1 MGYVLNRGTKDRPSW
16 YCKYRD
22 IDGAWK
28 QKATKQ
34 TTKAAAMRYVAEIE
48 ARIARGMVGI
58 QEPSEQEQ
66 TAKTLTVGD
75 LAQRFMAEYDPPR
88 LKDRKRYMESVGPW
102 VRCRLLS
109 YAIAGLPV
117 ADVRKLHVVMYRDE
131 LRKQGFKPSTINT
144 WVRYLSRVFTWCA
157 DAEIMDCRNP
167 VSKVELLRTVPS
179 EERYTREQC
188 ERLLGA
194 DADPKVATALLTGM
208 RHGELC
214 GLRWP
219 DIRFDLGCIEIKRS
233 FRTTPKSGKP
243 RTVPLHSDLAPI
255 LRRWQVHCPS
265 TLEALVF
272 PVLARD
278 GTYRMGCR
286 QDGAKVRRILV
297 AADVPCGH
305 DHPWHAM
312 RHTFATLLAES
323 GASLDAISRILGHAG
338 GGSPITRGY
347 VHSGLEFLSRELE
360 KLRLM
365 PGQAAH
371 VLRIA
376 DCHPTA

>member
-1 MGYVLNRGTKDRPSW
+1 MGYVLNRGTKDRPAW

-22 IDGAWK
+22 LDGSWK
-28 QKATKQ
+28 QRATKQ

-48 ARIARGMVGI
+48 ARVARGLIGI

-88 LKDRKRYMESVGPW
+88 LKDRNRYMENVGPW
-102 VRCRLLS
+102 VRCRLLP
-109 YAIAGLPV
+109 YPIASMPV
-117 ADVRKLHVVMYRDE
+117 MDVRKLHVVMYRDE
-131 LRKQGFKPSTINT
+131 LRRQECKPSTINT
-144 WVRYLSRVFTWCA
+144 WLHYLSRVFTWCA
-157 DAEIMDCRNP
+157 DTEIVDCRNP
-167 VSKVELLRTVPS
+167 VSKVELLRTAPS

-188 ERLLGA
+188 ERLLGP
-194 DADPKVATALLTGM
+194 DVDPKVATALHTGM

-214 GLRWP
+214 GLRWS
-219 DIRFDLGCIEIKRS
+219 DVRFDLGYIEIKRS

-243 RTVPLHSDLAPI
+243 RTIPLHSQLAPI
-255 LRRWQVHCPS
+255 LRNWQAHCPAMP
-265 TLEALVF
+265 EALVF
-272 PVLARD
+272 PVRANA
-278 GTYRMGCR
+278 TYRMAVR
-286 QDGAKVRRILV
+286 QDGAKVRNILI
-297 AADVPCGH
+297 AAGVPGDH

-323 GASLDAISRILGHAG
+323 GASLDAISRILGHSG

-347 VHSGLEFLSRELE
+347 VHSSLDFLRRELE

-365 PGQAAH
+365 PDQAAPI
-371 VLRIA
+371 LSLA
-376 DCHPTA
+376 DYRTTA